1 MRAARCRPE
10 LKGLPMP
17 ISACLR
23 LSRPRPALATA
34 ARAVTL
40 ATLLAMALP
49 AAAPPAG
56 AQTVQDQAQFDLVMR
71 GITAG
76 SLTFSANQQG
86 EGYSVVGRLASS
98 GLLSLIRRVAY
109 DARAEGMIKDGR
121 YIPARYAET
130 ADTGKRTSES
140 QMDYKGGVPQV
151 RVYNPPREPA
161 AWDVDASTQGGTVDP
176 LTALYATLRDVA
188 PGGECNRA
196 LQMFD
201 GRRASQL
208 TLGPPQAVAGG
219 AVTCAGEYRRV
230 AGFPPED
237 MEEKT
242 SFPFTLTYLPG
253 ADGRMQ
259 VVEVTMD
266 SLYGKARLIRR

>member
-1 MRAARCRPE
+1 MLPTAR
-10 LKGLPMP
+10 
-17 ISACLR
+17 
-23 LSRPRPALATA
+23 RPARPAAGLALTA
-34 ARAVTL
+34 
-40 ATLLAMALP
+40 LLALALP
-49 AAAPPAG
+49 PVAP
-56 AQTVQDQAQFDLVMR
+56 AQTVQDQARFDLVMK

-86 EGYSVVGRLASS
+86 EGYAVVGRLASS
-98 GLLSLIRRVAY
+98 GIMAMIRRVSY
-109 DARAEGMIKDGR
+109 DARAEGAIRDGT

-130 ADTGKRTSES
+130 ADTGKRSSES
-140 QMDYKGGVPQV
+140 VMEYKGGVPQV
-151 RVYNPPREPA
+151 RVYNPPRDPA
-161 AWDVDASTQGGTVDP
+161 PWDVEAATQGGTVDP

-196 LQMFD
+196 LKMFD

-208 TLGPPQAVAGG
+208 TLGPPQALEGG
-219 AVTCAGEYRRV
+219 AVTCSGEYRRV
-230 AGFPPED
+230 AGFAPED
-237 MEEKT
+237 MAEKT
-242 SFPFTLTYLPG
+242 SFPFSLTYLPG